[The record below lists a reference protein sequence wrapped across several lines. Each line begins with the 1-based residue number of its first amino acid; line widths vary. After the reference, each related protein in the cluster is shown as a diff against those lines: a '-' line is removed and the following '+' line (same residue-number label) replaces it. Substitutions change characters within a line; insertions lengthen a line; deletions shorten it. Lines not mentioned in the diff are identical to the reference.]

1 MIKYKDRKL
10 IQVIDMTSLSDQSI
24 DEDVKEKLQKY
35 LHLLLAY

>member
-10 IQVIDMTSLSDQSI
+10 IQVIDMTFLSDQSI